1 MPGNAAKR
9 RRARDERKAANQ
21 PQRRHFGRSA
31 FNRHL
36 AVGLYVSLIVAGLFF
51 IAGGAFWGALSGSA
65 DPAHAQAAAD
75 GAGRNEVRATAALAS
90 MSPSASQLAIEE
102 QIDRPLPPQ
111 SGVAS
116 QTSAQT
122 LPPPIETAAP
132 APTAAPAETRLTRG
146 IIDNVNITFY
156 DCANQGFC
164 GAMYNGRKVYEGA
177 AACSWNLSIGTRFV
191 IVGDPTHRIYTC
203 EDRGLLANTW
213 VDIFWY
219 HPSDGYNWQRHVGR
233 YGTIEIV
240 STP

>member
-1 MPGNAAKR
+1 MVSGYVGFMFAGSVFVLGAAMW
-9 RRARDERKAANQ
+9 NSL
-21 PQRRHFGRSA
+21 FGTQA
-31 FNRHL
+31 TEFTE
-36 AVGLYVSLIVAGLFF
+36 VAGITEVPAVLAAEEL
-51 IAGGAFWGALSGSA
+51 IAEELI
-65 DPAHAQAAAD
+65 
-75 GAGRNEVRATAALAS
+75 
-90 MSPSASQLAIEE
+90 IEE
-102 QIDRPLPPQ
+102 
-111 SGVAS
+111 VA
-116 QTSAQT
+116 
-122 LPPPIETAAP
+122 PPPEEIFSSNTAQQLSQSLETVPP
-132 APTAAPAETRLTRG
+132 APTTGTAGPYVSRG
-146 IIDNVNITFY
+146 IISNVNITFY

-219 HPSDGYNWQRHVGR
+219 YPSQGHSWQGIVGR